1 MASLQERGVR
11 IVVLQGKTALVTGA
25 SRGIGR
31 AVARALGAA
40 GADVALL
47 DIGNQQEAAETVET
61 IRASGRRAMFIETDV
76 GDNAAVERAVGQ
88 VVSQFGRLDIA
99 VTNAA
104 YSDRAPFYEADL
116 DGFHRT
122 VQVTMWGAFYTM
134 RAATRQMIAQGGGG
148 SIVIVSSPHA
158 FQPVPRAMAYNMAKA
173 AIDSMGRT
181 AAIELV
187 DHRIRVNLIHPG
199 WTDTPGERKY
209 ASEETIQKAA
219 GKLPWGRMGRPD
231 EVARGVLFFCDPAS
245 DYITGSSLG
254 IDGGITLPWWASRGS
269 AVPE

>member
-1 MASLQERGVR
+1 VILN
-11 IVVLQGKTALVTGA
+11 GKIALVTGA
-25 SRGIGR
+25 SLGIGR
-31 AVARALGAA
+31 ATARALAEA

-47 DIGNQQEAAETVET
+47 DIGHRQQAEESVEA
-61 IRASGRRAMFIETDV
+61 IRAAGRRAMFLETDV
-76 GDNAAVERAVGQ
+76 GDNASVERAVAE
-88 VVSQFGRLDIA
+88 VVAQFGRLDIA

-104 YSDRAPFYEADL
+104 FSDRAPFYEADL

-122 VQVTMWGAFYTM
+122 VQVTMWGAFYAM
-134 RAATRQMIAQGGGG
+134 RASTRQMIAQGGGG
-148 SIVIVSSPHA
+148 AVVMISSPHA

-173 AIDSMGRT
+173 AIDSMART

-209 ASEETIQKAA
+209 ASEDKIQQAA
-219 GKLPWGRMGRPD
+219 TKLPWNRMGRPD
-231 EVARGVLFFCDPAS
+231 EIARGVVFLCDPAS
-245 DYITGSSLG
+245 DYITGTSLG

>member
-1 MASLQERGVR
+1 
-11 IVVLQGKTALVTGA
+11 VVLKGKVALVTGA
-25 SRGIGR
+25 SMGIGR
-31 AVARALGAA
+31 AAALALGQA

-47 DIGNQQEAAETVET
+47 DIAHRDEAQASVEA
-61 IRASGRRAMFIETDV
+61 IRAAGGRATFIETDV
-76 GDNAAVERAVGQ
+76 GDNAAVERAVAET
-88 VVSQFGRLDIA
+88 VSQFGRLDIA

-122 VQVTMWGAFYTM
+122 VQVTMWGAFYAL
-134 RAATRQMIAQGGGG
+134 RASSRQMISQGAGG
-148 SIVIVSSPHA
+148 SIVLISSPHA
-158 FQPVPRAMAYNMAKA
+158 FQPVPRAMAYNMSKA

-187 DHRIRVNLIHPG
+187 EHRIRVNLIHPG

-209 ASEETIQKAA
+209 ASEDQIQRAQ

-231 EVARGVLFFCDPAS
+231 EVARGVIFFCDPGS
-245 DYITGSSLG
+245 DYITGTSLG

-269 AVPE
+269 AVPD

>member
-1 MASLQERGVR
+1 M
-11 IVVLQGKTALVTGA
+11 VLKGKVSLVTGA

-31 AVARALGAA
+31 AVAVGLGLA

-47 DIGNQQEAAETVET
+47 DIAHPDEAESAAEL
-61 IRASGRRAMFIETDV
+61 IRAAGGRAIFIQTDV
-76 GDNAAVERAVGQ
+76 GDNDAVERAVAET
-88 VVSQFGRLDIA
+88 VRQFGRLDIA

-104 YSDRAPFYEADL
+104 YSDRQPFYEADL

-134 RAATRQMIAQGGGG
+134 RAATRQMVEQGDGG
-148 SIVIVSSPHA
+148 SIVLVSSPHA
-158 FQPVPRAMAYNMAKA
+158 FQPVPRAMAYNLSKA
-173 AIDSMGRT
+173 AIDSMART
-181 AAIELV
+181 AAFELI

-209 ASEETIQKAA
+209 ASEEQIQHAQD
-219 GKLPWGRMGRPD
+219 KLPWKRMGRPD
-231 EVARGVLFFCDPAS
+231 EIARGVVFLCDPAS
-245 DYITGSSLG
+245 DYITGASLG

-269 AVPE
+269 GVPD

>member
-1 MASLQERGVR
+1 LT
-11 IVVLQGKTALVTGA
+11 VVLKGKVALVTGA
-25 SRGIGR
+25 SLGIGR
-31 AVARALGAA
+31 AAARALANA

-47 DIGNQQEAAETVET
+47 DIAHRQEAEESVEA
-61 IRASGRRAMFIETDV
+61 IRAAGRRAMFIETDV
-76 GDNAAVERAVGQ
+76 GDNAAVERAVTE
-88 VVSQFGRLDIA
+88 VASQFGRLDIA

-116 DGFHRT
+116 AGFHRT
-122 VQVTMWGAFYTM
+122 VQVTMWGAFYAM
-134 RAATRQMIAQGGGG
+134 RAATRQMISQGGGG
-148 SIVIVSSPHA
+148 SVVMISSPHA

-173 AIDSMGRT
+173 AIDSMART

-187 DHRIRVNLIHPG
+187 EHRIRVNLIHPG

-209 ASEETIQKAA
+209 ASEEKIQQAA
-219 GKLPWGRMGRPD
+219 TKLPWNRMGRPD
-231 EVARGVLFFCDPAS
+231 EVARGVIFFCDPAS
-245 DYITGSSLG
+245 DYITGTSLG

>member
-1 MASLQERGVR
+1 M
-11 IVVLQGKTALVTGA
+11 VLNGKIALVTGA
-25 SRGIGR
+25 SLGIGR
-31 AVARALGAA
+31 ATARALAEA

-47 DIGNQQEAAETVET
+47 DIGHRQQAEESVEA
-61 IRASGRRAMFIETDV
+61 IRAAGRRAMFLETDV
-76 GDNAAVERAVGQ
+76 GDNASVERAVAE
-88 VVSQFGRLDIA
+88 VVAQFGRLDIA

-104 YSDRAPFYEADL
+104 FSDRAPFYEADL

-122 VQVTMWGAFYTM
+122 VQVTMWGAFYAM
-134 RAATRQMIAQGGGG
+134 RASARQMMSQGGGG
-148 SIVIVSSPHA
+148 SIVMISSPHA

-173 AIDSMGRT
+173 AIDSMART

-209 ASEETIQKAA
+209 ASEDKIQQTATR
-219 GKLPWGRMGRPD
+219 LPWNRMGRPD
-231 EVARGVLFFCDPAS
+231 EIARGVVFLCDPAS
-245 DYITGSSLG
+245 DYITGTSLG